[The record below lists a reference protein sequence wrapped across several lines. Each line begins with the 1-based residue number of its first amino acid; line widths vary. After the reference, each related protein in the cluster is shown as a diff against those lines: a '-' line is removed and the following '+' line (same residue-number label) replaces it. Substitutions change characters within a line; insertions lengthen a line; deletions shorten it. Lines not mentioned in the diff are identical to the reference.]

1 MVGDDARE
9 EANHSIL
16 CGSVEL
22 DCTLSEIRQVG
33 RTLSSLSKDMALSNF
48 IFNKITSSM
57 V

>member
-9 EANHSIL
+9 EANHSNL

-33 RTLSSLSKDMALSNF
+33 RTSSSLSKDMALSNF
-48 IFNKITSSM
+48 ILTRSL
-57 V
+57 